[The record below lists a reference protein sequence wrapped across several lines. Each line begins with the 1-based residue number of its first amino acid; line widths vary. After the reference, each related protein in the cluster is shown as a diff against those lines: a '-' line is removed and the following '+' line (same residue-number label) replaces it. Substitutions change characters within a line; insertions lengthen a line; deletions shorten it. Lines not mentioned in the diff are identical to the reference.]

1 MFKLGSRDL
10 ARNYPGVQGERL
22 MSVNRDAPN
31 GTSRF
36 NGCLLEAVG
45 KDDVGTENK
54 GVNTTP

>member
-1 MFKLGSRDL
+1 MFKFGAELL
-10 ARNYPGVQGERL
+10 ARSYPGVHGERL